1 MKRIAA
7 AVLALLMTVG
17 SLASCAQ
24 QPPAESTNSI
34 ASTAA
39 ATQTATTGTT
49 APTGTTAATYPAVEA
64 KAVGI
69 TEVMPD
75 NRTLVL
81 GHGYDWVELF
91 NAEDE
96 DVPLDGYYLTDDETK
111 PGLLP
116 LAGLTI
122 GAGEYLCVE
131 LGDDAPFQLSEVG
144 ETVYLTVG
152 GAVISSVAFGASSG
166 ESFDAEGVCRWAT
179 PGYGNSEEGYR
190 QYLEA
195 QPQSDLI
202 ISEALPYN
210 TSVLGKLGVY
220 HDLVEVRNT
229 SAASLSL
236 EDYYLTNSFEAVKRY
251 TFPKVTLAP
260 GECFVVYCSGDASLG
275 ENHAAFKLQPG
286 QTLFLAQKGVFTDCL
301 TMPADLKADES
312 FGRSGKLPVY
322 LYEPSF
328 GAENGEG
335 HLTGIDAP
343 TVDVAPGMYDEA
355 IEVVLSGPGTIHYTL
370 DGARPTARSKT
381 YKDPIQIKG
390 VTTIRAICEESGR
403 TSAIMNYTYV
413 VGAEHDLPVL
423 VISMTAGD
431 RSFLMQ
437 RIESKIEHEA
447 VATLIE
453 DGEVKFTVPMG
464 IRLHGNDSRKGKK
477 KNFQLRFRSEY
488 GAGKLRYPL
497 FDDRDIDEYDSLV
510 LKGGSE
516 DWKNAMMRD
525 ELSTLIANGTSAL
538 YTQAMKPVVLYLGG
552 QYWGVHYLRERFSE
566 HYVAS
571 HLGVSPESVDI
582 LFSNRAYVQVGDNS
596 DFIAL
601 REYCQSHDM
610 SKLENYL
617 YLTERIDVT
626 SLIDWYVV
634 RSWCAD
640 NDYAN
645 IRRFRSDEHDGK
657 WRWMFFDLDWSYMYT
672 GVRPLSLILDDY
684 GGDAILIQAVLASE
698 AGRDAF
704 LSRYAYMM
712 RTALNEEHATK
723 CIDEIVNAIES
734 EMPRDRER
742 WGASMAMWESQ
753 VNGIRNYVKDAT
765 RHSILIGNMTRYF
778 DLTDAEVEYYFGD
791 LLQE

>member
-1 MKRIAA
+1 MKRIVAA
-7 AVLALLMTVG
+7 LLAVLMLTGTVAC
-17 SLASCAQ
+17 SQ
-24 QPPAESTNSI
+24 QPAQEPTKSI

-39 ATQTATTGTT
+39 TTQTATTGTT
-49 APTGTTAATYPAVEA
+49 APTETTAATYPAVEA

-91 NAEDE
+91 NSEDE

-111 PGLLP
+111 PGLP

-122 GAGEYLCVE
+122 GAGKYLCVE
-131 LGDDAPFQLSEVG
+131 LKDDAPFQLSEVG
-144 ETVYLTVG
+144 ETVYLTAG
-152 GAVISSVAFGASSG
+152 GEVISSVSFGASSG
-166 ESFDAEGVCRWAT
+166 ESFDAEGACRWAT

-202 ISEALPYN
+202 LSEALPYN

-220 HDLVEVRNT
+220 YDLVEVRNT
-229 SAASLSL
+229 SSASLSL
-236 EDYYLTNSFEAVKRY
+236 DDYYLTNSFEAVKRY

-260 GECFVVYCSGDASLG
+260 GECFVVYCSGDPSLG

-301 TMPADLKADES
+301 TMPADLKANES

-322 LYEPSF
+322 LYEPTF

-355 IEVVLSGPGTIHYTL
+355 VKVTLTGQGTIRYTL
-370 DGARPTARSKT
+370 DGTPPTTRSKT
-381 YKDPIQIKG
+381 YTEPITING
-390 VTTIRAICEESGR
+390 VTTLRAICEENGR
-403 TSAIMNYTYV
+403 TSAITSSTYV
-413 VGAEHDLPVL
+413 IGQQHDLPVL
-423 VISMTAGD
+423 VISISAGD
-431 RSFLMQ
+431 RSALMSM
-437 RIESKIEHEA
+437 IESSIEREG
-447 VATLIE
+447 VMTLIE

-488 GAGKLRYPL
+488 GASKLRYPL
-497 FDDRDIDEYDSLV
+497 FDDRDIDEFDSLL

-525 ELSTLIANGTSAL
+525 ELTTLIANDTGAL
-538 YTQAMKPVVLYLGG
+538 YTQAMKPCVVYMGG

-626 SLIDWYVV
+626 SLIDWYCY
-634 RSWCAD
+634 RSWSAD

-645 IRRFRSDEHDGK
+645 CRRFRSSEHDGK

-684 GGDAILIQAVLASE
+684 GGDAILIQAVISSE

-704 LSRYAYMM
+704 LSRYAYLM
-712 RTALNEEHATK
+712 RTVLNEEYATK
-723 CIDEIVNAIES
+723 CIDEIVGAIQT

-765 RHSILIGNMTRYF
+765 RHTILIGNMTRYF

-791 LLQE
+791 LLPD